1 MTLFFHTKESK
12 LDLNENILIEL
23 ALKEDLGDVGD
34 VSSISIFDK
43 EEDEF
48 FLVAKDSGVICGV
61 DVFKKVFLYV
71 DDSIKVDFR
80 FKDGDFI
87 KEGDHI
93 ATISG
98 KVVSILQAE
107 RTGINFLSHLSAI
120 STKTAKF
127 VKEANGKVTI
137 LDTRKT
143 LPGYRM
149 LQKYAVKC
157 GGGENH
163 RIGLFDM
170 AMLKDNHNDSAGGI
184 SNAVKKVRD
193 RFGKDLKIE
202 VETRNLDE
210 VKEALSLEID
220 RIMLDN
226 MSNEDTKTAV
236 DMIAKKVEVEAS
248 GNMSFERIKS
258 VSETGV
264 DFISFGELTHSVAAF
279 DFSLRKR
286 L

>member
-1 MTLFFHTKESK
+1 M
-12 LDLNENILIEL
+12 DLNEDILIEL
-23 ALKEDLGDVGD
+23 ALKEDLQDIGD
-34 VSSISIFDK
+34 VSSIAIFDK
-43 EEDEF
+43 EEDKF
-48 FLVAKDSGVICGV
+48 FLVAKDTGIICGV
-61 DVFKKVFLYV
+61 NIFKKVFAYV
-71 DDSIKVDFR
+71 DSSVKVDFL
-80 FKDGDFI
+80 FEDGDCISF
-87 KEGDHI
+87 GDHI
-93 ATISG
+93 ATVSG

-107 RTGINFLSHLSAI
+107 RTAINFLSHLSAI
-120 STKTAKF
+120 STKTNKF
-127 VKEANGKVTI
+127 VKEANGKVKI

-184 SNAVKKVRD
+184 TKAVNKVRD
-193 RFGKDLKIE
+193 RWGDELKIE

-210 VKEALSLEID
+210 VKEALSLNIN

-236 DMIAKKVEVEAS
+236 KLISNKMEVEAS
-248 GNMSFERIKS
+248 GNMNFDRIKS

-264 DFISFGELTHSVAAF
+264 DFISFGELTHTITAF
-279 DFSLRKR
+279 DFSLRTR